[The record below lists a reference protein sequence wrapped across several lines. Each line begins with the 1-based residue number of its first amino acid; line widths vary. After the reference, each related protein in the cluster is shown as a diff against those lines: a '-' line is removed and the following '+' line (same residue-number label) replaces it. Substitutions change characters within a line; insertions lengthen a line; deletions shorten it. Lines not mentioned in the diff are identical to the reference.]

1 MAAAQYFEQVQKI
14 FIAFYQRPADP
25 AGLKYWAERVD
36 AANGDIGQVIDAFAS
51 SPEAVA
57 LYGAIDATTIGTVID
72 QLYLA
77 LFNTTPD
84 AAGKQF
90 YVDGFVA
97 GTFTAGTIALNVLNG
112 AQNDDRVAI
121 NNKVQVANDF
131 TQQVDGRPLTDAY
144 FGTGNAFN
152 VTYAGDAD
160 AVAARAILKG
170 VTLSP
175 STVLSPSQVTELLKT
190 QIADATDPIQGQT
203 GGQTFML
210 TKGLDNIAGTA
221 GNDTIIGSVDATA
234 GTELNTSS
242 AIDVVNG
249 GAGIDTFKIS
259 AVTALAT
266 ANLPSLSNVE
276 IIEVSAANTVT
287 LNTSAIAGVTNLNLT
302 KAGGAAALTA
312 AASTDINATMKDQAA
327 ASTVG
332 VDGGKNVTVKLTD
345 AVSAVT
351 VGATTAAAG
360 AVVVEKTAAA
370 AANGVAV
377 NTGAV
382 NVTGGT
388 TINVTQKAG
397 NASALVAG
405 GAVTTH
411 TQGDVTVT
419 GNAATTAVNIKA
431 DAAVTAVAG
440 TAAVAGATEVASVKF
455 AAMTNGQT
463 LIAGGLTFTATKALT
478 AAEAAATF
486 ANLTKGALPVADS
499 DTQGS
504 GVVANGTYTGA
515 FTGWTSGAVSGDTVV
530 FTSTALPAAAAVGD
544 LTFTGTGTATV
555 TTTTQG
561 VNAVTGVA
569 AKLGVVAGS
578 AAVTDANGTIKTIT
592 VDGYS
597 SGTATTTSVLE
608 TLTLK
613 NGGSFTAAASNATLA
628 LSLEKI
634 AAASSIALAAAKTIN
649 VNTIGDNH
657 AHIDSAAL
665 ETLNVSGTG
674 VLQTESM
681 SGAALKAVTVSG
693 TAGLILA
700 TNQSATVTSVNT
712 TATTGAVTAS
722 IDGIKATYTGGAG
735 KDTVTLATSTALTK
749 AIDLGAGDDTLVFG
763 VAVTGSTAALN
774 GGDGID
780 TLSMTAANADALDA
794 VKQTFYT
801 GFERLTVNNVVGTD
815 DAVVD
820 TLTLN
825 LDNLGFTNYVTTS
838 GTVFGTAGNA
848 GTNDT
853 LVLDKMATNGTVVLT
868 ATGLIQVN
876 VTDAAT
882 GTADVLNAV
891 LSSTSNLG
899 AGTLTAA
906 NVETINISTVD
917 TEVVVAPAVQT
928 KNVDSLTLTADKATT
943 VNLTGAADLTLTL
956 TGSTKVT
963 SIDGSTM
970 TGGLTVTSLNTTA
983 ATTIKGGSGN
993 DVLTAAVGTTADVL
1007 LGGDGAD
1014 TLTANAGLSTL
1025 TGGAGNDLFVI
1036 NVASANV
1043 NSYATV
1049 TDFAAGDLL
1058 KINGAASFASAKV
1071 SLGDT
1076 AVFQDYANAAINSLK
1091 AVGAVA
1097 WFQFSG
1103 NTYVVADMG
1112 TASDGAA
1119 GFVNGEDFIV
1129 KLTGT
1134 VDLANASFNNTHD
1147 TIALA

>member
-1 MAAAQYFEQVQKI
+1 MTYFTTGAQLQAA
-14 FIAFYQRPADP
+14 
-25 AGLKYWAERVD
+25 L
-36 AANGDIGQVIDAFAS
+36 N
-51 SPEAVA
+51 A
-57 LYGAIDATTIGTVID
+57 LP
-72 QLYLA
+72 
-77 LFNTTPD
+77 NTKT
-84 AAGKQF
+84 GN
-90 YVDGFVA
+90 FVA
-97 GTFTAGTIALNVLNG
+97 FDSFFYG
-112 AQNDDRVAI
+112 
-121 NNKVQVANDF
+121 
-131 TQQVDGRPLTDAY
+131 QQY
-144 FGTGNAFN
+144 M
-152 VTYAGDAD
+152 AD
-160 AVAARAILKG
+160 YQG
-170 VTLSP
+170 TLSP
-175 STVLSPSQVTELLKT
+175 IEHFVQIGAARGYKPNATFDSTYYKNAFADLKNTDFNAADLLYHFMQYGLDEGRT
-190 QIADATDPIQGQT
+190 PNAALATFDGTAYLAANPDVAAYVNANLAQFGGSAT
-203 GGQTFML
+203 NGALAHYVKFGAAEGRTAPGTSVSNGQTFML
-210 TKGLDNIAGTA
+210 TKGLDTVTGTS
-221 GNDTIIGSVDATA
+221 GNDTIIASVDSTV
-234 GTELNTSS
+234 GSELNTMSP
-242 AIDVVNG
+242 IDSING
-249 GAGIDTFKIS
+249 GAGTDTLKI
-259 AVTALAT
+259 AAATALTT
-266 ANLPSLSNVE
+266 ASLANISNVE
-276 IIEVSAANTVT
+276 IIQVDAANAVT
-287 LNTSAIAGVTNLNLT
+287 LDTSAVAGVTNLNIA
-302 KAGGAAALTA
+302 KAGGAVDATA
-312 AASTDINATMKDQAA
+312 ANTTDINVSLKDAG
-327 ASTVG
+327 TVD
-332 VDGGKNVTVKLTD
+332 VAGGKNVTVKLTD

-382 NVTGGT
+382 TVTGGT

-405 GAVTTH
+405 GATTTH

-419 GNAATTAVNIKA
+419 GNAATTEVTIKQ

-455 AAMTNGQT
+455 AAMTSGQT
-463 LIAGGLTFTATKALT
+463 LVAGGLTFTASKDLT

-486 ANLTKGALPVADS
+486 ANLTKNALPVANS

-544 LTFTGTGTATV
+544 LTFGGTGTATV

-578 AAVTDANGTIKTIT
+578 ASVTDANGTIKTIT

-597 SGTATTTSVLE
+597 TGTATTTSVLE

-613 NGGSFTAAASNATLA
+613 NGGNFTAAASNATLA

-634 AAASSIALAAAKTIN
+634 AGASSIALAAAKTIN

-681 SGAALKAVTVSG
+681 TGAALKTVTVSG

-712 TATTGAVTAS
+712 TATTGSVTAS
-722 IDGIKATYTGGAG
+722 IDGTKATYTGGAG
-735 KDTVTLATSTALTK
+735 KDTVTLATGTALTK
-749 AIDLGAGDDTLVFG
+749 AIDLGAGDDTVVFD

-794 VKQTFYT
+794 AKQTFYT
-801 GFERLTVNNVVGTD
+801 GFERLTVNNAFGTN

-838 GTVFGTAGNA
+838 GTNQLGGAI
-848 GTNDT
+848 DK
-853 LVLDKMATNGTVVLT
+853 LVLDKLSNNGTVVLT
-868 ATGLIQVN
+868 ATGDVTVN

-891 LSSTSNLG
+891 LSSTGNLA

-906 NVETINISTVD
+906 NVETVNISTVD

-943 VNLTGAADLTLTL
+943 VNVSGAADLTLTL

-993 DVLTAAVGTTADVL
+993 DVLTAATGTTADVL
-1007 LGGDGAD
+1007 IGGAGND
-1014 TLTANAGLSTL
+1014 TLVANAGMSTL

-1036 NVASANV
+1036 GTASANV
-1043 NSYATV
+1043 NSYATI

-1058 KINGAASFASAKV
+1058 KMTGIDSFASAKV

-1076 AVFQDYANAAINSLK
+1076 AVFQDYANAALNALN
-1091 AVGAVA
+1091 ANAGG

-1112 TASDGAA
+1112 ADSTS
-1119 GFVNGEDFIV
+1119 GFVNGQDFIV
-1129 KLTGT
+1129 KLTGL
-1134 VDLANASFNNTHD
+1134 VDLSNASFNNDSD
-1147 TIALA
+1147 TIALV